1 MNDDPTASS
10 DILRGASDGLL
21 IAIREVDARERMK
34 RGVPPAD
41 PRFAPLAREV
51 RIAAEAVLE
60 LARREEATAERTAGS
75 SDSASLPTIN
85 DSPSPP
91 NLAGILA
98 EWRDVEH
105 RLDRAQ
111 PGSPES
117 EALMAQFEALRARY
131 SEAMAAHRPENER

>member
-1 MNDDPTASS
+1 MGDDPTASS

-21 IAIREVDARERMK
+21 IAIRVVDARERMK

-60 LARREEATAERTAGS
+60 LARREEATAQRTAS
-75 SDSASLPTIN
+75 SPDNASLPTIN
-85 DSPSPP
+85 ASPSPP
-91 NLAGILA
+91 DLAGILT

-105 RLDRAQ
+105 RLDSAE

-131 SEAMAAHRPENER
+131 SEAMAAHRAQDER

>member
-1 MNDDPTASS
+1 MSDDPTASS
-10 DILRGASDGLL
+10 EILRGASDGLL
-21 IAIREVDARERMK
+21 IAIREVDALERLK

-60 LARREEATAERTAGS
+60 LARREEATAERTSGS

-85 DSPSPP
+85 ASPSPP
-91 NLAGILA
+91 DLAGILA
-98 EWRDVEH
+98 AWRDVEH
-105 RLDRAQ
+105 RLNDAE

-117 EALMAQFEALRARY
+117 EALMTQFEALRGRY
-131 SEAMAAHRPENER
+131 SEAMAAHRAVDER